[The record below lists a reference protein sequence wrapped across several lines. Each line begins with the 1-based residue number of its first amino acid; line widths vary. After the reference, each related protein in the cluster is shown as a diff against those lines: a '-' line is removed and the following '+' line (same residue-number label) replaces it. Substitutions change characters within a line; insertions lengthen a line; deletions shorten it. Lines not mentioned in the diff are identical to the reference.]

1 MMQMY
6 ANPASHLLDWKG
18 IWCLQRSVGENGG
31 GGNGDVPGT
40 MFGQALFMMDI
51 CVTFAW
57 NLGNLCGI
65 FEAVWIQVSDL
76 LSLGF
81 HKFGRLQFV
90 FLILRPFHIC
100 LARHGEVCW
109 SLCLAAL
116 RALRQLMEVWII
128 WMGIPTSSWGEE
140 RSFIIIFQQLLLCSF
155 VDVSENSG
163 TPKSSI
169 LIGFSIINHPFWGT
183 KIFGN
188 THVAHCFKYFSF
200 FFAGSAFPKNLDQ
213 IGHVFSWPFF
223 GLQVPGSH
231 SALPSLRPDTG
242 DRFRWMKVLKV
253 VPGCPSIILSDLNTW
268 GNSYLFAKQ
277 IKCSNFKGI
286 I

>member
-6 ANPASHLLDWKG
+6 ANPASQLLDWKG
-18 IWCLQRSVGENGG
+18 IWCLQRSFGENGG

-40 MFGQALFMMDI
+40 TFGQALFMMDI

-81 HKFGRLQFV
+81 QKFGRLQFV

-169 LIGFSIINHPFWGT
+169 LMGFSIINHPFWGT

-188 THVAHCFKYFSF
+188 THVAHCFKF
-200 FFAGSAFPKNLDQ
+200 
-213 IGHVFSWPFF
+213 
-223 GLQVPGSH
+223 
-231 SALPSLRPDTG
+231 
-242 DRFRWMKVLKV
+242 
-253 VPGCPSIILSDLNTW
+253 
-268 GNSYLFAKQ
+268 
-277 IKCSNFKGI
+277 
-286 I
+286 